1 MIPVKTE
8 PETSPEYDA
17 FKALLNRITA
27 VPHSVIMQREAEYKR
42 QSLLNPNRPGPKPKR
57 KRASRARS
65 A

>member
-1 MIPVKTE
+1 MIPVKTD

-42 QSLLNPNRPGPKPKR
+42 KSLLNPNRPGPKPKK
-57 KRASRARS
+57 KRAGRVRPA
-65 A
+65 